1 MIAYAPAMGLRNW
14 WSKIQG
20 PPHVAGGHGDD
31 PGEVDA
37 ALREDYEPS
46 HPAESHYKKDEL
58 AEDLAAAPVAATPF
72 SGAGQ
77 ADASEIE
84 IGLEEDVE
92 PQEDDGPLSEE
103 NET

>member
-1 MIAYAPAMGLRNW
+1 MGLRNL

-20 PPHVAGGHGDD
+20 PPHVDGGSGDD

-46 HPAESHYKKDEL
+46 HPAESEYKKDEL
-58 AEDLAAAPVAATPF
+58 AEDLAAAPVAAAPF
-72 SGAGQ
+72 SGSGQ

-84 IGLEEDVE
+84 LGLEEDVE

>member
-1 MIAYAPAMGLRNW
+1 MLQAMGLRNL

-20 PPHVAGGHGDD
+20 PPHVGGGSGDD

-46 HPAESHYKKDEL
+46 HPAESEYKKDEL

-72 SGAGQ
+72 SGSGQ

-84 IGLEEDVE
+84 LGLEEDVE

>member
-1 MIAYAPAMGLRNW
+1 MLQAMGFKDFFRKL
-14 WSKIQG
+14 QG
-20 PPHVAGGHGDD
+20 PPHVGGGAGDD

-37 ALREDYEPS
+37 ALREDYAEA
-46 HPAESHYKKDEL
+46 HPTESQYKKDEL

-72 SGAGQ
+72 SGSGQ

-92 PQEDDGPLSEE
+92 PQEDEGPLSEE
-103 NET
+103 DQER

>member
-1 MIAYAPAMGLRNW
+1 MLRAMGLRDW
-14 WSKIQG
+14 WSKVAG
-20 PPHVAGGHGDD
+20 PPHVRGGHGDD

-37 ALREDYEPS
+37 ALREDYAEA
-46 HPAESHYKKDEL
+46 HPAESQYKRDEL

-72 SGAGQ
+72 SGSGQ

-92 PQEDDGPLSEE
+92 PQEDEGPLSEE
-103 NET
+103 DQER